1 MTMETNNGVQI
12 SHPGSRSTSSSG
24 VCVLSEGVCL
34 FRIDW
39 EYLAEFWQK
48 FKERQIVCA
57 FMRIVPLLERGSNCY
72 ILHETNK
79 AI

>member
-12 SHPGSRSTSSSG
+12 SHPGSMSSSSSG

-39 EYLAEFWQK
+39 EYLASFWQM
-48 FKERQIVCA
+48 FKERQILCDI
-57 FMRIVPLLERGSNCY
+57 MKMVPLLKRGSNGY
-72 ILHETNK
+72 VT
-79 AI
+79 